1 MCILFLWKTNEFE
14 SMDCTR
20 RQISSSCEEFTIILP
35 QYYLVVV
42 VVRIT
47 VVVVVVVVA
56 VVVELSVKVKVKV
69 DVEIKVCLTS
79 TSTLTLTQT
88 MESGC
93 IASIERPRVQ
103 LLRIPR
109 DRRQG

>member
-1 MCILFLWKTNEFE
+1 
-14 SMDCTR
+14 MDCTR

-47 VVVVVVVVA
+47 VVVVVVA

-79 TSTLTLTQT
+79 TSMLKLTQT

>member
-56 VVVELSVKVKVKV
+56 VVVELKVKVKV